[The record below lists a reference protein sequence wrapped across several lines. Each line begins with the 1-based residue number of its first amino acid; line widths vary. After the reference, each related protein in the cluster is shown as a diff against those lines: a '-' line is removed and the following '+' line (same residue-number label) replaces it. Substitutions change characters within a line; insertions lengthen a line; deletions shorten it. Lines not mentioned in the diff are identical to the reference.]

1 MTNAR
6 LEQLLG
12 FLKDDP
18 DDPFTIYAIATEYLN
33 IDLQKARQYFEIL
46 LQQHPDYVA
55 TYYHAAHLYADLDMP
70 DKAGATFEKGIEK
83 AQLQNDALA
92 LRELRSAY
100 EQFRF
105 EEDDD

>member
-6 LEQLLG
+6 LEQLMG
-12 FLKDDP
+12 FLEEDP

-33 IDLQKARQYFEIL
+33 IDLHKARHYFEIL

-55 TYYHAAHLYADLDMP
+55 TYYHAAHLYADLNMP
-70 DKAGATFEKGIEK
+70 EQAGATFEKGINK
-83 AQLQNDALA
+83 AQQQQDRLA

-105 EEDDD
+105 EEEDD